1 GRTPMVARHVL
12 AAAAAL
18 TMLVPALAQDN
29 HAPSRISLPA
39 TGVYPVRQDPSQL
52 LGSNLIG
59 AKVVS
64 ISNETIGRVSNLVVN
79 ENGAVEA
86 AVISV
91 GGLFGHKEVAVTFKS
106 LIIARNKAGDAIDHV
121 TLAATKDDLRQAAEF
136 KPLSRQ
142 MIEREAGLKR

>member
-1 GRTPMVARHVL
+1 MGPRQVL
-12 AAAAAL
+12 AAAAVLA
-18 TMLVPALAQDN
+18 MLVPALAQDN
-29 HAPSRISLPA
+29 PTPSRIAMPA
-39 TGVYPVRQDPSQL
+39 TGAYPVRQDSTQL

-64 ISNETIGRVSNLVVN
+64 ITNETIGRVTNLVVN

-91 GGLFGHKEVAVTFKS
+91 GGLFGVGHKDVAVTFKS
-106 LIIARNKAGDAIDHV
+106 LVIARNKAGDAIDHV
-121 TLAATKDDLRQAAEF
+121 TVAATKDDLRQAAEF

-142 MIEREAGLKR
+142 MVEHEAALRR

>member
-1 GRTPMVARHVL
+1 MVRSHVF

-18 TMLVPALAQDN
+18 AMLVPALAQDN
-29 HAPSRISLPA
+29 PAPSRISLPA
-39 TGVYPVRQDPSQL
+39 TGVFPVRQDSTQV

-64 ISNETIGRVSNLVVN
+64 INNETIGRVSNLVIN
-79 ENGAVEA
+79 ENGAVDA
-86 AVISV
+86 AVVSV

-106 LIIARNKAGDAIDHV
+106 LIIARNKTGDAIDHV

-136 KPLSRQ
+136 RPLSRQ
-142 MIEREAGLKR
+142 LIDREAALKR

>member
-1 GRTPMVARHVL
+1 MVPRHGL
-12 AAAAAL
+12 AAAAVLA
-18 TMLVPALAQDN
+18 MLVPALAQDN
-29 HAPSRISLPA
+29 PAPSRIAMPA
-39 TGVYPVRQDPSQL
+39 TGVYPVRQDSTQL

-64 ISNETIGRVSNLVVN
+64 ITNETIGRVTNLVLH

-91 GGLFGHKEVAVTFKS
+91 GGIFGHKDVAVTFKS
-106 LIIARNKAGDAIDHV
+106 LVIMRNKAGDAIDHV
-121 TLAATKDDLRQAAEF
+121 TLAATKNDLRQAAEF

-142 MIEREAGLKR
+142 MVEREAALKR

>member
-1 GRTPMVARHVL
+1 MLTRPGLVV
-12 AAAAAL
+12 AAAL
-18 TMLVPALAQDN
+18 AMLLPALAQDN
-29 HAPSRISLPA
+29 PAPSRIAMPA
-39 TGVYPVRQDPSQL
+39 TGAYPVRQDSTQV

-64 ISNETIGRVSNLVVN
+64 INNETIGRVSNLVVN
-79 ENGAVEA
+79 ENGAVDA

-106 LIIARNKAGDAIDHV
+106 LIIARNKTGDAIDHV

-142 MIEREAGLKR
+142 MVDREAALKR